1 MDETTG
7 KLVQGLIVIIGS
19 LVLLINGIKV
29 NKKIE
34 NSKEECDPSLSL
46 QVGAGACALCML
58 CWAIPCFLWV
68 LIHEVL
74 NWI

>member
-7 KLVQGLIVIIGS
+7 KLIQCLIVIIGS
-19 LVLLINGIKV
+19 LVLLINGIKA

-34 NSKEECDPSLSL
+34 NSKGGCDPSLSL
-46 QVGAGACALCML
+46 QVGAGVCAFCML
-58 CWAIPCFLWV
+58 CWTTPCFLWV

-74 NWI
+74 N